1 MSHQWLVAW
10 VLLGASNLAAAAD
23 PLAPVATPKVQMS
36 ADECA
41 VWEREQSFAVS
52 VQAHDAAAFRA
63 HLHADAVFIDG
74 RGGLTRGADAV
85 TASWA
90 GIISGEDL
98 VLRWYPDV
106 VTIAGTTG
114 IALSRGPY
122 WIENT
127 KADADPRFMLGQ
139 FISTWLRG
147 PDGQWQVVFD
157 GGGGGRPQP
166 ATAEQITA
174 LKAGLATSC
183 PAPM

>member
-1 MSHQWLVAW
+1 MTPQGFIAW
-10 VLLGASNLAAAAD
+10 VLLGASQLAVAAES
-23 PLAPVATPKVQMS
+23 PAPVAAPKVQMS

-41 VWEREQSFAVS
+41 VWAREQSFAAS
-52 VQAHDAAAFRA
+52 VEAHAAAAFRA
-63 HLHADAVFIDG
+63 HLHPDTVFIDG

-85 TASWA
+85 TESWA
-90 GIISGEDL
+90 GIISGEEL

-114 IALSRGPY
+114 VALSRGPY

-127 KADADPRFMLGQ
+127 KADADPRFMVGQ

-166 ATAEQITA
+166 ATAEQIAA
-174 LKAGLATSC
+174 LKAGLAKSC
-183 PAPM
+183 PGG